1 MEQQEISIKVL
12 IGDRQYPLKI
22 AASEEEVVRKAAK
35 LVNDRSKF
43 YTENF
48 SVQDKQDALAMSAL
62 EFASE
67 NLNSS
72 SNAKGSTAETQ
83 QWLIDLDQYLDE
95 QIIS

>member
-22 AASEEEVVRKAAK
+22 ASDEEENVRKAAK

-43 YTENF
+43 YAENF
-48 SVQDKQDALAMSAL
+48 SVQDKQDAIAMSAL

-67 NLNSS
+67 NLNASS
-72 SNAKGSTAETQ
+72 KDQTLSAELEQ
-83 QWLIDLDQYLDE
+83 ILIELDKYLDKE
-95 QIIS
+95 IDS